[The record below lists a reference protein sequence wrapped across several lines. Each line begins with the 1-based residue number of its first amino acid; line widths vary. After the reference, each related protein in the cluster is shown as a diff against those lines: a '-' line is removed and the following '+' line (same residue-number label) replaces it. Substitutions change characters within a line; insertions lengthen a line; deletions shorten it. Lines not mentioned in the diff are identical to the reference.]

1 MKTHRPLH
9 VLGEVHGQ
17 EKVHIL
23 LPSLWTRNIRSD
35 GKFKFSSHSRRRE
48 REIEEFKVFTSC
60 SPSMCLSNL
69 SWLKKIRIY
78 FRILKN
84 NRWCKTFSRP
94 TCHQQKIK
102 RIKNTFFRKPKKM
115 PQKNFLST
123 TCHHGRRLRPHR
135 GHSAGKEAP
144 QAFFYKVLNQTERFG

>member
-23 LPSLWTRNIRSD
+23 LPNLLTRERRSD
-35 GKFKFSSHSRRRE
+35 AEFKFLSFRHRRE

-60 SPSMCLSNL
+60 SPSMCLSNR
-69 SWLKKIRIY
+69 SWLKKAEYISETKKKQKMMQK
-78 FRILKN
+78 LCLDHLPSSTNQN
-84 NRWCKTFSRP
+84 NKIENIFSRNL
-94 TCHQQKIK
+94 K
-102 RIKNTFFRKPKKM
+102 KNPW
-115 PQKNFLST
+115 T
-123 TCHHGRRLRPHR
+123 TCHRERRSRPHR

-144 QAFFYKVLNQTERFG
+144 QAFFHKVLNQTERFG